1 MRGSRSAAASSA
13 RRSARSFAT
22 YGDYAGSAVRLP
34 EYYDN
39 KFIHYDW
46 MRGWMLA
53 TTLSPSG
60 DYVRME
66 PFLSQLTFDHPVD
79 VEMGS
84 DGSLYVLEYGT
95 YWNAKNANAR
105 LSRIT
110 YHPGNRPPVAKLVAS
125 RTVGAA
131 PLTVELS
138 ADSSFDR
145 DPNDSIH
152 FTWTIP
158 GLGERPTLGK
168 CFIDRPLANRYWT
181 TQAPASLRDLLSLR
195 FHFANPR
202 TGQVDLDPQG
212 FKPMRGSADER
223 RQQAWGGGRRRIGWR
238 GLVTGHRKSRF
249 LR

>member
-1 MRGSRSAAASSA
+1 MKVDA
-13 RRSARSFAT
+13 RRWPVPVYH

-145 DPNDSIH
+145 DPNDSLR

-158 GLGERPTLGK
+158 GAG
-168 CFIDRPLANRYWT
+168 DRDGARVSQTFT
-181 TQAPASLRDLLSLR
+181 TPGRQHVRLVVRDR
-195 FHFANPR
+195 A
-202 TGQVDLDPQG
+202 G
-212 FKPMRGSADER
+212 A
-223 RQQAWGGGRRRIGWR
+223 
-238 GLVTGHRKSRF
+238 
-249 LR
+249 